1 MSICLQSYEKSS
13 AKQKNLFFFL
23 LRPCIFGE
31 ATVMKKLVKNN
42 VFLNY
47 KANLTEIKAQIE
59 KNENKNNSLT
69 LLKMQEKLQKKRALY
84 VF

>member
-1 MSICLQSYEKSS
+1 
-13 AKQKNLFFFL
+13 
-23 LRPCIFGE
+23 
-31 ATVMKKLVKNN
+31 MKKLVKNN

-69 LLKMQEKLQKKRALY
+69 LLKMQEKHQKKRFSY
-84 VF
+84 VFEAF

>member
-1 MSICLQSYEKSS
+1 
-13 AKQKNLFFFL
+13 
-23 LRPCIFGE
+23 
-31 ATVMKKLVKNN
+31 MKKLVKNN

-69 LLKMQEKLQKKRALY
+69 LLKMQEKLQKKGGLCMFLRPY
-84 VF
+84 REDI

>member
-1 MSICLQSYEKSS
+1 
-13 AKQKNLFFFL
+13 
-23 LRPCIFGE
+23 
-31 ATVMKKLVKNN
+31 MKKLVKNN